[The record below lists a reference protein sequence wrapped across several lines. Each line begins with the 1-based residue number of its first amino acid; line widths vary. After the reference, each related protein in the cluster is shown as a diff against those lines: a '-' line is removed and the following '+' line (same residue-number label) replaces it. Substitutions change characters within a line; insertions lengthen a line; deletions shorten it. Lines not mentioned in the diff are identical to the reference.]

1 MYGLPCE
8 LDPMFTAMVLS
19 WNKLFPENCNRV
31 RRTLR
36 DEAHDWT
43 SVDPLVFEPR
53 LERLCVLRV
62 VTIYPSETLGF
73 SIDLVLGKSNVVD
86 LDLETGLSGGFTEVF
101 VVRPLNE
108 LGV

>member
-1 MYGLPCE
+1 M
-8 LDPMFTAMVLS
+8 S
-19 WNKLFPENCNRV
+19 
-31 RRTLR
+31 

-86 LDLETGLSGGFTEVF
+86 LDLETGLGGSFTQVF

-108 LGV
+108 LCG